1 MHQRG
6 FANIALVVLG
16 IIFTGVVGYFGLAP
30 KSGMSPSATQAL
42 QSEKEVNQQASPPP
56 SATQELGKRFA
67 GGSSSMENQTGG
79 PRIQSLTPKSGHVG
93 DLVTIHGSGFTP
105 TQNVVKFGFGYTSYL
120 NSPDGVTL
128 KFYVPSSQDECHP
141 SGTPCYEKKNIP
153 VTAGEYSVTVT
164 NPNGMSNSVT
174 FMVE

>member
-1 MHQRG
+1 MHPRG
-6 FANIALVVLG
+6 FANIALIVLG
-16 IIFTGVVGYFGLAP
+16 IIITGGAGYFGLTL
-30 KSGMSPSATQAL
+30 KSGMSSSATQD
-42 QSEKEVNQQASPPP
+42 SGKGVGGGP
-56 SATQELGKRFA
+56 SST
-67 GGSSSMENQTGG
+67 ENQKGG
-79 PRIQSLTPKSGHVG
+79 PRIQRLTPKSGHVG

-105 TQNVVKFGFGYTSYL
+105 IQNVVKFGFGYTSYL

-128 KFYVPSSQDECHP
+128 KFIIPSSQDECHP
-141 SGTPCYEKKNIP
+141 SGTPCNDKMNIP